1 MDFKKLL
8 ASFDELVQI
17 NEETGKYE
25 KTKTA
30 TGTQY
35 TRKYDPDTGETDTDT
50 SSTAP
55 AKQGRGRPKKA
66 GNDDSKKY
74 SGAKDLQDYIV
85 GNVPKDSKE
94 LKKLPKK
101 KHSLKEYFDALDE
114 ALTEEDQVTIQPAD
128 QKTQVIKQGDKTLG
142 TVDNPQLAQQ
152 IKQSIGSGEMSLA
165 GDELGEGEG
174 SGLDNILAKHGD
186 AVEHFKQ
193 GGELDHDLES
203 DLWDYYFNK
212 GDIRNYDADASEY
225 IAQQLADELGVNEQQ
240 INPDVPFKLN
250 SNPKTVILTLK
261 DMGLEP
267 EVRQFMAWA
276 RDSGFLSVKD
286 AMDHATTVDWE
297 EFEDEPGIDRI
308 VDGWF
313 RTQEL
318 LGYDGESN
326 RGVAES
332 VKSDKKVVKEGIN
345 RLQAAHHSGKS
356 HALAGHSYSK
366 PEDVEEARMY
376 HEGYKA
382 GLDECYGEPMMG
394 EGNAFT
400 AALAQT
406 DKGDEFKVGGK
417 SFTDTSNYDSSVDET
432 VMAFESWDKQLQDA
446 INEGTSISINKGQQG
461 MGPGQGGD
469 SVSVTATDADADK
482 LLALIKNADLG
493 VFGDDSEAGEPE
505 MGKYGA
511 PMSGEVMTV
520 STDDSHDVPSSEG
533 PNMMDMLKKM
543 ADIDGPSQD
552 HDADFKDEH
561 GEDSEEVCDHCG
573 KAPCECDHDEHEAVH
588 EEHDSACEECGKDPC
603 ECDHEGHEHDDAC
616 EECGKDPCECEE
628 EQVDESYANEPDE
641 EMMKLKSLLKMGN
654 DMHHEKKGQSTG
666 NVVRAELDDWKKL
679 SGM

>member
-1 MDFKKLL
+1 MDFTKLL
-8 ASFDELVQI
+8 ASFDKLVQI

-25 KTKTA
+25 KTKTS

-85 GNVPKDSKE
+85 GNVPKDSKD
-94 LKKLPKK
+94 LKKLPKT

-114 ALTEEDQVTIQPAD
+114 ALTEEDQITIQPAD

-152 IKQSIGSGEMSLA
+152 IKQSIGKGEMSLA

-174 SGLDNILAKHGD
+174 SGLDKILAKHGD

-225 IAQQLADELGVNEQQ
+225 IAQQLADELGVNEQ
-240 INPDVPFKLN
+240 
-250 SNPKTVILTLK
+250 S
-261 DMGLEP
+261 M
-267 EVRQFMAWA
+267 
-276 RDSGFLSVKD
+276 
-286 AMDHATTVDWE
+286 
-297 EFEDEPGIDRI
+297 
-308 VDGWF
+308 
-313 RTQEL
+313 
-318 LGYDGESN
+318 
-326 RGVAES
+326 AES

-417 SFTDTSNYDSSVDET
+417 SFTDTSDYDSSVDET

-461 MGPGQGGD
+461 LGPGQGGD

-520 STDDSHDVPSSEG
+520 STDDSHDVPSSTG